1 MGNVSEC
8 DQHVQKESIL
18 RPVHRQYDKGW
29 NHHLL
34 KQHCIDDND
43 FRRFSFPYVIFEINL
58 YYISL
63 KKKTSERLLFLVF
76 LLQLNLIGYV
86 GDSIY
91 LIPVFLFLM
100 IANAVY
106 QTSNRPNDAIVHQEF
121 FDHFVQE
128 SNLDKR

>member
-1 MGNVSEC
+1 MGSMTRDGAMTFASN
-8 DQHVQKESIL
+8 SIL
-18 RPVHRQYDKGW
+18 TTMTFGGS
-29 NHHLL
+29 LSL
-34 KQHCIDDND
+34 
-43 FRRFSFPYVIFEINL
+43 FAYVIFEINL

>member
-1 MGNVSEC
+1 MYQNAISMF
-8 DQHVQKESIL
+8 KENPFFGPSIASMTK
-18 RPVHRQYDKGW
+18 DGT
-29 NHHLL
+29 
-34 KQHCIDDND
+34 IT
-43 FRRFSFPYVIFEINL
+43 FSSNTVLTTMTFGGSLSLFAYVIFEINL